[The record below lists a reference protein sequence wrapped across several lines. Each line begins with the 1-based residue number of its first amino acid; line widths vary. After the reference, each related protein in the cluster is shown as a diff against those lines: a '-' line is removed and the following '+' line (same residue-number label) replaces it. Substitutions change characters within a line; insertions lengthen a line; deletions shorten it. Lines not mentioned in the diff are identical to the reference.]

1 VGAIRRQQSL
11 GHKSSSCALLAF
23 DEMPIHVFCDGD
35 ARVSENLRDHVEIR
49 ALASINDAPEWRSSC
64 RCQWPRQ
71 PAGRPGRTSATRCPG
86 PAAKARGKRH
96 PPGNPNSLVDP
107 KCVHANAAAISTG
120 SAANTRYRV
129 TERIRVA
136 HVAPSQAP
144 TRLPA
149 SKLTTTGQCG
159 DTCDQGTNTSCAG
172 NADNTTIR
180 LMALFM
186 ITAAKAAMPNTPIS
200 NGRRNSAPPRPI
212 RPPSTPTAAP
222 AKNAHGI
229 DRSRP
234 TGTRRQH
241 RSKYAHWL
249 ASSHDPDSRSSVV
262 MDRAPSGLSAHPA
275 SAPPRTATNTAK
287 ASDNGTSLGT
297 SADKA

>member
-1 VGAIRRQQSL
+1 MQVPVAEASPPADPGEPVR
-11 GHKSSSCALLAF
+11 
-23 DEMPIHVFCDGD
+23 HVV
-35 ARVSENLRDHVEIR
+35 RIQR
-49 ALASINDAPEWRSSC
+49 
-64 RCQWPRQ
+64 PRHLE
-71 PAGRPGRTSATRCPG
+71 SATPRATLIRWSIRSASTPTRPRSA
-86 PAAKARGKRH
+86 PAA
-96 PPGNPNSLVDP
+96 PPAP
-107 KCVHANAAAISTG
+107 
-120 SAANTRYRV
+120 RYRV

-159 DTCDQGTNTSCAG
+159 DTCDQGTDTSRAG

-186 ITAAKAAMPNTPIS
+186 ITAANAAMPNTPIS

-262 MDRAPSGLSAHPA
+262 MDRAPSGPSAHPA